1 MARRLLVF
9 LLMAFALA
17 NIARCGL
24 AIQQA
29 ITLPDLPQPFAAWAN
44 AATGAVWALGFGL
57 AALGAAARLRIMRWG
72 SVVLMALYH
81 AHLWLNRA
89 AFARAENA
97 PLTAEFNLLLAV
109 IAVGGV
115 AALSGL
121 AWRKNL
127 E

>member
-1 MARRLLVF
+1 M
-9 LLMAFALA
+9 LMAFALA

-29 ITLPDLPQPFAAWAN
+29 ITLPDLPQPFSAWVN
-44 AATGAVWALGFGL
+44 ATGAVWALGFGL
-57 AALGAAARLRIMRWG
+57 AALGAAAQLRIMRWG

-121 AWRKNL
+121 AWRKK
-127 E
+127 